1 MNGEFGKF
9 VEDKQDAVLHP
20 PIGILLDTVVVGLHV
35 PDCDGQMK
43 FTAPR
48 FLAHGLDGPLT
59 EDRQLH
65 LAHGSLHAQQQP
77 VVGRTRI
84 VDSFFVD
91 NQSADQSAELQQRM
105 PITAI
110 ASQTGRLQ

>member
-1 MNGEFGKF
+1 MKFGKF
-9 VEDKQDAVLHP
+9 VEDERDAVLHP

-43 FTAPR
+43 FTAPS

-65 LAHGSLHAQQQP
+65 LAHCSLHAQQQP

-84 VDSFFVD
+84 VDSFFVH
-91 NQSADQSAELQQRM
+91 NQCTDQTAELQQCM
-105 PITAI
+105 PITTVP
-110 ASQTGRLQ
+110 SQAGSFQ